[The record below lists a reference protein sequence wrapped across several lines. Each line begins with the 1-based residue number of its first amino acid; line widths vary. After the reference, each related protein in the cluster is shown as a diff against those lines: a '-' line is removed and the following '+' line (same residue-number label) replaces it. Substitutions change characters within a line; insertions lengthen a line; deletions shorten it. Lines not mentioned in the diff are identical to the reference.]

1 MVATRNRDTEDSV
14 ILIINGNMI
23 IIMRVY
29 GMIPIGRDA
38 Q

>member
-1 MVATRNRDTEDSV
+1 MVATRNQDTEDSV
-14 ILIINGNMI
+14 ILITNGNM
-23 IIMRVY
+23 IMRVY